1 MKTPLRLAAALAAVF
16 LLASC
21 SAPAAD
27 STADS
32 TSAPTEQVEQVEE
45 VEEAPEP
52 VDLSG
57 EWKQTNSGAEDSFQ
71 SATITG
77 QTIEVFWNS
86 PDMQAIYWAGTV
98 EVPADGSTS
107 FTWDSVNDKTKT
119 DNALMASSDDTKTFT
134 YTDGELSYELTA
146 LGTTMTVRLAKQ

>member
-1 MKTPLRLAAALAAVF
+1 MKTPLRLATALAAVF
-16 LLASC
+16 LLTSC
-21 SAPAAD
+21 SAPAVD
-27 STADS
+27 TTGDS
-32 TSAPTEQVEQVEE
+32 TSAPTEQVEE

-52 VDLSG
+52 VDLTG

-86 PDMQAIYWAGTV
+86 PDMQAIYWAGNV

-134 YTDGELSYELTA
+134 YADGELSYELTA